1 VKNNFKQYLLEGNE
15 GYFAPWHLRTSE
27 QIQRWL
33 DDGISKIKGFK
44 INKDGSITL
53 VTDIFDAKDII
64 EFATD
69 NGERKKVLRLKFKR
83 SKNFQ
88 IISPTLTSLWGVPDI
103 CSGNLS
109 ITCSK
114 LLSLEHLTPKVE
126 GTLWIS
132 CSELKEI
139 NCGKVS
145 CEILQ
150 LNSIGDMNLC
160 REWKQFS
167 NFSISKKIYLGNSV
181 VAKMNKTGILNL
193 CKLLKA
199 TGAEKIIFLNSVI
212 DASPELARAIDI
224 INVHKD
230 NIIACQKEM
239 FDNDLDEYA
248 EL

>member
-1 VKNNFKQYLLEGNE
+1 MKNNFKHYLLEAPD

-53 VTDIFDAKDII
+53 VSDNFDAKNVI
-64 EFATD
+64 EFSTD
-69 NGERKKVLRLKFKR
+69 NGERKKVLRLKFRR

-103 CSGNLS
+103 CSGNLG
-109 ITCSK
+109 ITCSE

-126 GTLWIS
+126 GVLWIS
-132 CSELKEI
+132 CSKLKEI
-139 NCGKVS
+139 NCGEVS
-145 CEILQ
+145 CKNLQ
-150 LNSIGDMNLC
+150 LNSIGDLNLC
-160 REWKQFS
+160 RDWKQFS
-167 NFSISKKIYLGNSV
+167 KFSISNIIILGNSV
-181 VAKMNKTGILNL
+181 VNKMNKTGILNL
-193 CKLLKA
+193 CKLMKV
-199 TGAEKIIFLNSVI
+199 TGAQKIIFFNSVV
-212 DASPELARAIDI
+212 DASPELAKAIDI
-224 INVHKD
+224 VNVHKD
-230 NIIACQKEM
+230 NIIACQKEL